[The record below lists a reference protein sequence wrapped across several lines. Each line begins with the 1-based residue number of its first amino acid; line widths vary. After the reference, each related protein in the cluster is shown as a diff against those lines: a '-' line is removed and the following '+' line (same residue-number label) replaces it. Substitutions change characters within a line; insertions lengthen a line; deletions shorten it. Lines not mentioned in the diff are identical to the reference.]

1 MQCLEHTMWQMKIK
15 LKKVNNSTDTTDKN
29 MHTYTSKTSEHQALT
44 KVKRVMP
51 DTPEKR
57 AHIIQK
63 ISISHQVSQILARKG
78 ALINKHVKRKII
90 MGEAVMES

>member
-1 MQCLEHTMWQMKIK
+1 
-15 LKKVNNSTDTTDKN
+15 
-29 MHTYTSKTSEHQALT
+29 MHPYTSKTSEHRALT

-63 ISISHQVSQILARKG
+63 ISDSPQVSQILARKG
-78 ALINKHVKRKII
+78 VQINKHVKRKIK
-90 MGEAVMES
+90 MGEAVMESLKHCLSQTKKIVTQTRKN